1 VDAASII
8 SAFEANPGA
17 MAAELHYGPVAS
29 PITIHKVTAH
39 GIVFSGKGVPPVNE
53 PVSVVVGELEASG
66 IISSR
71 TERRC
76 ALLFLRP
83 PVSC

>member
-1 VDAASII
+1 MDAASII
-8 SAFEANPGA
+8 SAFEAKPGA
-17 MAAELHYGPVAS
+17 MAAELHCGPVVN

-39 GIVFSGKGVPPVNE
+39 GIVFSGKGVPPLNE
-53 PVSVVVGELEASG
+53 PVSVVVGKLEASG
-66 IISSR
+66 IISAR

-83 PVSC
+83 SAPC